1 MHKLLIALL
10 VAGAVLAP
18 ATARPAE
25 PAPVQLIVKPLLC
38 VLDRQASSCLMGFD
52 IRWRSLLAGAYCL
65 HDSAEPAPLYCW
77 ASAITGTLTRQRVV
91 SEDFVYLLKETG
103 LKEGGVERVSEV
115 KISVLRVDSTDRRR
129 DRRSRHVWD
138 VL

>member
-1 MHKLLIALL
+1 MVALL
-10 VAGAVLAP
+10 LAGGAALLP
-18 ATARPAE
+18 ATARPAD
-25 PAPVQLIVKPLLC
+25 PAPVQLRIKPLLC
-38 VLDRQASSCLMGFD
+38 VLDRQATSCLMTFD
-52 IRWRSLLAGAYCL
+52 VRWRSLLEGAYCL
-65 HDSAEPAPLYCW
+65 HDSAQAAPLYCW
-77 ASAITGTLTRQRVV
+77 ASAITGTLTRQREV

-103 LKEGGVERVSEV
+103 GERVSEV

>member
-1 MHKLLIALL
+1 MHKSLIALL
-10 VAGAVLAP
+10 AAGAALLP

-25 PAPVQLIVKPLLC
+25 PAPVQLIIKPLLC
-38 VLDRQASSCLMGFD
+38 VLDRQTSSCLMSFD

-65 HDSAEPAPLYCW
+65 HDSGQSAPLYCW
-77 ASAITGTLTRQRVV
+77 ASAITGTLTRQREV
-91 SEDFVYLLKETG
+91 SEDFVYSLKEAG
-103 LKEGGVERVSEV
+103 LKESGGERVSEV

-129 DRRSRHVWD
+129 ERRSRHVWD

>member
-1 MHKLLIALL
+1 MHKVMVVLLLAGGAALL
-10 VAGAVLAP
+10 PGK
-18 ATARPAE
+18 ARPAE
-25 PAPVQLIVKPLLC
+25 SAPVQLIIKPLLC
-38 VLDRQASSCLMGFD
+38 VLDRQATTCTMTFD

-77 ASAITGTLTRQRVV
+77 ASAISGALTRQREV
-91 SEDFVYLLKETG
+91 SEDFVYLLKES
-103 LKEGGVERVSEV
+103 GGGRASEV